1 MLSISKYHNSTVIR
15 YYNSCRRTIVFAI
28 GSKDRDLD
36 SSLADDRGLDSS
48 YRSPKNLPKNLR
60 RWPHPEEL
68 PLDLSAEFHIRAWA
82 VSTHLENKWFS
93 GAKSALISDFVPW

>member
-1 MLSISKYHNSTVIR
+1 MRSSAYWPNRWRGSLKCREIRRMLSISKYHNSTVIR

-60 RWPHPEEL
+60 RWPHPQAL
-68 PLDLSAEFHIRAWA
+68 PLDLSAEFHILA
-82 VSTHLENKWFS
+82 
-93 GAKSALISDFVPW
+93 

>member
-1 MLSISKYHNSTVIR
+1 MLSISKNHNSPVIR

-48 YRSPKNLPKNLR
+48 YRSP
-60 RWPHPEEL
+60 HPQEL